1 MKIVIST
8 AEQMDALPVGSMVRD
23 REGDVWERDE
33 DGWIYS
39 RRGLGADPH
48 GVRRNAEGVFEVYGH
63 CFPGTLVA
71 TTQLSPEPEPYFRT
85 LVTYEVLTPR
95 EAFNGDAEQLAGQIQ
110 DGSASAALV
119 DRKEPEEI
127 SQAVFQRLEALHD
140 ANRMTGFDISTP
152 PQND

>member
-1 MKIVIST
+1 MKIVIAT
-8 AEQMDALPVGSMVRD
+8 AEQLDALPVGSMVRD
-23 REGDVWERDE
+23 KEGDVWARDQ
-33 DGWIYS
+33 DGWS
-39 RRGLGADPH
+39 CDSGGGTAAH
-48 GVRRNAEGVFEVYGH
+48 TVRRSAEGVFDVYGH
-63 CFPGTLVA
+63 CFPGTLVSA
-71 TTQLSPEPEPYFRT
+71 TQLSPDPEPYFRT